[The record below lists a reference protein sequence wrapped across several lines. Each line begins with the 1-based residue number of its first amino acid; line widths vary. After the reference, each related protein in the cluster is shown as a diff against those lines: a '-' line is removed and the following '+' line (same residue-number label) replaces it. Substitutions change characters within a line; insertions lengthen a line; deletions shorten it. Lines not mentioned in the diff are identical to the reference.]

1 MPEALIPLA
10 GSIIGGLTSKKSST
24 PATQTASKDPWAP
37 AQPWMLE
44 NIKQGQALQGQYQ
57 ANPFSDLQKNSYSN
71 QFQNTDQMRALAQ
84 QLLGGLGKPQAFDRY
99 NPSVKPTLPF
109 DLSALFQAQQARQAQ
124 PQAPQATQ
132 GLLGAAFTQAQQM
145 PSYQA
150 PAPQAPQMMPQQAT
164 QEAQKD
170 TAFRFALGN
179 VKPGEEPAYQQWYN
193 ENFTGLGGGM

>member
-10 GSIIGGLTSKKSST
+10 GSIIGGLTSKKSSST

-44 NIKQGQALQGQYQ
+44 NIKQGQALQCQYQ

-71 QFQNTDQMRALAQ
+71 QFQNTDQMRSLAQ
-84 QLLGGLGKPQAFDRY
+84 QLLGGLGKPQAFDRN

-124 PQAPQATQ
+124 PASATSHA
-132 GLLGAAFTQAQQM
+132 GTAKRSIRASATDAYLSSASATANALSTAAGTA
-145 PSYQA
+145 SNA
-150 PAPQAPQMMPQQAT
+150 AT
-164 QEAQKD
+164 
-170 TAFRFALGN
+170 GC
-179 VKPGEEPAYQQWYN
+179 Y
-193 ENFTGLGGGM
+193 FTGNDEKD